1 MNASIKKH
9 ILNASITIGILLASF
24 GLSIVLQEV
33 LTVDEHVT
41 TLFAF
46 GVFLTS
52 LLTEGYLYGIL
63 SAITSAFLINF
74 AFAFPYF
81 SFDFTVPEN
90 VISAI
95 VMVTI
100 SLITSTLTTKLK
112 EIEKIKSEGEREKMR
127 ANLLRAVSH
136 DLRTP
141 LTTIYGSSSLLLEN
155 REIDEEQRQ
164 RIVGGIKEDSEWLI
178 RMVENLLSVT
188 RVDGGAVSLIKTP
201 TVLDELIDSV
211 VLKFKKRYP
220 TENLKI
226 SLPDELL
233 VIPMDAL
240 LIEQVIINILEN
252 SVQHAS
258 GRTKISL
265 NVFELDNKAI
275 FELSNDGDRIPEEKL
290 ARIFKGYYSS
300 ADETSDARG
309 RNRGI
314 GLSVCAAIISA
325 HGGVIKAENRSEGGV
340 VFRFALDTEVEDSGE

>member
-1 MNASIKKH
+1 MFFVRKESKVSGIIKALVA
-9 ILNASITIGILLASF
+9 I
-24 GLSIVLQEV
+24 
-33 LTVDEHVT
+33 
-41 TLFAF
+41 AF

-52 LLTEGYLYGIL
+52 LLTDGYLYGII
-63 SAITSAFLINF
+63 SAITSTFLINF

-112 EIEKIKSEGEREKMR
+112 EIEKIKSESEREKMR
-127 ANLLRAVSH
+127 ATLLRAVSH

-155 REIDEEQRQ
+155 REIDEEQRR

-211 VLKFKKRYP
+211 ALKFKKRYP
-220 TENLKI
+220 NEKLLI
-226 SLPDELL
+226 SLPEELL

-240 LIEQVIINILEN
+240 LIEQVLINILDN
-252 SVQHAS
+252 SIQHAV
-258 GRTKISL
+258 GKTH
-265 NVFELDNKAI
+265 VELKVSENDGKAI
-275 FELSNDGDRIPEEKL
+275 FELSDDGAGIPEERL
-290 ARIFKGYYSS
+290 AGIFKGYYRSE
-300 ADETSDARG
+300 DRPPDQRG
-309 RNRGI
+309 LGRGI
-314 GLSVCAAIISA
+314 GLSVCSAIIQA
-325 HGGVIKAENRSEGGV
+325 HGGVITAENRREGGV
-340 VFRFALDTEVEDSGE
+340 VFRFALDTEVEKIGEQI